1 MGLVQADFTLTN
13 AFTRS
18 SVSVRAL
25 VDTGAT
31 DVYVTDRVA
40 RALGIDPEELSRVE
54 VTMAD
59 GRRSPTPRL
68 PAVEIQYG
76 KRTCFTNVF
85 ILGDECL
92 VGVIPLEA
100 MDLIVD
106 PATQQ
111 LVPNP
116 AHPDEL
122 SSEELTRL
130 IGTRSVSLSEAH
142 ACLSRLVDQA
152 AQGESVVIARD
163 GRPLARIVPYGG

>member
-1 MGLVQADFTLTN
+1 MGQVHADFTLTN
-13 AFTRS
+13 AFTGS
-18 SVSVRAL
+18 SVSIRAL

-31 DVYVTDRVA
+31 DVYVTDKVA
-40 RALGIDPEELSRVE
+40 RALGIDPQELSRVE

-59 GRRSPTPRL
+59 GRRRPTPRL

-85 ILGDECL
+85 ILGEECL

-111 LVPNP
+111 LIPNP

-130 IGTRSVSLSEAH
+130 IGTRAVSLGEARVY
-142 ACLSRLVDQA
+142 LSRLLDQA
-152 AQGESVVIARD
+152 AQGESFVIAKD
-163 GRPLARIVPYGG
+163 GKPLVRIVPYAG